1 MVETKLREVKDI
13 TQGHTAR
20 NDLMCMCFLLC
31 NIYFL
36 SPDLN
41 VYVLFIS
48 ICHFILFLSFATGKK
63 EAEEQMRKRKE
74 MEEKRRGKKEMSR

>member
-1 MVETKLREVKDI
+1 MVETKLREVKHI

-20 NDLMCMCFLLC
+20 NDLICMCFLLC

-36 SPDLN
+36 SPDFN

-48 ICHFILFLSFATGKK
+48 ICHFFFFCHGEKVSRRAN
-63 EAEEQMRKRKE
+63 E
-74 MEEKRRGKKEMSR
+74 EEKGDGEDKKR